1 MESLQSLSARV
12 LAKNNFNENFF
23 HKKLMCHWEI
33 RNAKKQEIFDQFSVY
48 ENLCLEIEKIL
59 DKTYEISEKYYRFI
73 NSATNGQYDDLF
85 YEIEEILEPN
95 YEKNYQDPDEIRE
108 FLNESIEI
116 LEWII
121 ENEKSIQ
128 KKVQEKKSKEK
139 KIEERILKFDEVHN
153 DYQDFDEDSPPPDG
167 YNENIAAK
175 ELIEIEEIEI
185 IKDSLGDYIR
195 KDYLDGIEMIK
206 EFLEKNCFLFEFFKK
221 ISFGNQMKLIFKI
234 KK

>member
-12 LAKNNFNENFF
+12 LAKNDFNENFF

-59 DKTYEISEKYYRFI
+59 DNTYEISEKYYSFI
-73 NSATNGQYDDLF
+73 ISATNGQYNDLF
-85 YEIEEILEPN
+85 DEIEEILEPN

-116 LEWII
+116 LHWIR

-128 KKVQEKKSKEK
+128 KKVHEKKSKEK
-139 KIEERILKFDEVHN
+139 KIEERILKFDEFHN
-153 DYQDFDEDSPPPDG
+153 DYQDLDEDG

-175 ELIEIEEIEI
+175 ESIEIEEIEI
-185 IKDSLGDYIR
+185 IKDSLGDYIG

-206 EFLEKNCFLFEFFKK
+206 EFLEKKLFF
-221 ISFGNQMKLIFKI
+221 I
-234 KK
+234 